1 MSDVSQNHPG
11 ARSASVSRS
20 EHVILLHPVSN
31 EFKKNQVLRV
41 FRVRATV
48 LKMEGKCPYHKK
60 GDYIEVEDDLLTI
73 PDSKK
78 VCIWSLSSLL
88 PFLSAVQRKHD
99 EPSDWLSDVDY
110 VQCPDSSVEVL
121 WEIKKTP
128 V

>member
-1 MSDVSQNHPG
+1 MSGVYK
-11 ARSASVSRS
+11 V
-20 EHVILLHPVSN
+20 
-31 EFKKNQVLRV
+31 K
-41 FRVRATV
+41 ATV
-48 LKMEGKCPYHKK
+48 LKMGGKCPYHKK

-73 PDSKK
+73 PDGKK

-99 EPSDWLSDVDY
+99 EPSDWLSGVDY
-110 VQCPDSSVEVL
+110 IQCPDSSVEVL